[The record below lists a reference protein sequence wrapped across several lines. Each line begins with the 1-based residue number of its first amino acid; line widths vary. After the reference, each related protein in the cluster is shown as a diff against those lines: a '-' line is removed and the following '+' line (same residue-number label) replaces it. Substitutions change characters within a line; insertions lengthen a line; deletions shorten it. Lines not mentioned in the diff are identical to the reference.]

1 MKETVPLEIKYAGP
15 DVDDGSMSISD
26 VVPALQGLA
35 SAYGKIAV
43 EENLK
48 VKHNIRVTGVRRGS
62 FEILLEVCASPEAID
77 NAVLVGGLSFG
88 AGLSAKIVIEKL
100 VAVIKL
106 TKHVNKNNF
115 NTKVEGTDNI
125 SVTNSENVS
134 ITFPLNVYQIYTSGL
149 IKSDIAKIAE
159 PINPNKIDS
168 ATIKVDSQEEVITY
182 ADKTLFDTENVEVTK
197 TQRMTLKGWLNSLTK
212 TTNRG
217 YFNLKDGSRVT
228 YSLAVEEPESL
239 YEFFIHKGPVEIDCE
254 AHLDE
259 NLKPILLDIYDIA
272 PLQSDLGLPDQNNNE

>member
-35 SAYGKIAV
+35 SAYGKIAA
-43 EENLK
+43 EENLQ
-48 VKHNIRVTGVRRGS
+48 VKHNIRVTGVRKGS
-62 FEILLEVCASPEAID
+62 FEILLEVCATPEAID
-77 NAVLVGGLSFG
+77 NAVLIGSLAFG
-88 AGLSAKIVIEKL
+88 AGISARLVIEKL

-125 SVTNSENVS
+125 TVTNSENVTIS
-134 ITFPLNVYQIYTSGL
+134 FPLSVYQIYTSGL

-159 PINPNKIDS
+159 PLDPNKIDS
-168 ATIKVDSQEEVITY
+168 ATIKVDSQEEVITFT
-182 ADKTLFDTENVEVTK
+182 DKALFETVNVEVTK

-212 TTNRG
+212 STNRG

-228 YSLAVEEPESL
+228 YSLAVEQPETL
-239 YEFFIHKGPVEIDCE
+239 YQFFIHKGPVEIDCQ

-259 NLKPILLDIYDIA
+259 NLKPILLDVYGIT
-272 PLQSDLGLPDQNNNE
+272 PLQTDLGLPEAE

>member
-35 SAYGKIAV
+35 SAYGKIAA
-43 EENLK
+43 EENLQ
-48 VKHNIRVTGVRRGS
+48 VKHNIRVTGVRKGS
-62 FEILLEVCASPEAID
+62 FEILLEVCATPEAID
-77 NAVLVGGLSFG
+77 NAVLIGSLAFG
-88 AGLSAKIVIEKL
+88 AGISARLVIEKL

-106 TKHVNKNNF
+106 TKHVNKNNY

-125 SVTNSENVS
+125 TVTNSENVS
-134 ITFPLNVYQIYTSGL
+134 VSFSLNVFQMYTSGL

-159 PINPNKIDS
+159 PLDAYKIDS
-168 ATIKVDSQEEVITY
+168 ATIKVDSQEEVITF
-182 ADKTLFDTENVEVTK
+182 ADKALFETINVEVTK

-212 TTNRG
+212 STNRG

-228 YSLAVEEPESL
+228 YSLAVEQPETL
-239 YEFFIHKGPVEIDCE
+239 YKFFIHKGPVEIDCQ

-259 NLKPILLDIYDIA
+259 NLKPILLDVYGIT
-272 PLQSDLGLPDQNNNE
+272 PLQSDLGLPEGE

>member
-1 MKETVPLEIKYAGP
+1 MKETVPLEIKYTGP

-35 SAYGKIAV
+35 SAYGKIAA
-43 EENLK
+43 EENLQ
-48 VKHNIRVTGVRRGS
+48 VKHNIRVTGVRKGS
-62 FEILLEVCASPEAID
+62 FEILLEVCATPEAID
-77 NAVLVGGLSFG
+77 NAVLIGSLAFG
-88 AGLSAKIVIEKL
+88 AGISARLVIEKL

-106 TKHVNKNNF
+106 TKHVNKNNY

-125 SVTNSENVS
+125 TVTNSENVS
-134 ITFPLNVYQIYTSGL
+134 VSFSLNVFQMYTSGL

-159 PINPNKIDS
+159 PLDAYKIDS

-182 ADKTLFDTENVEVTK
+182 ADKSLFETVNVEVTK

-212 TTNRG
+212 STNRG

-228 YSLAVEEPESL
+228 YSLAVEQPETL
-239 YEFFIHKGPVEIDCE
+239 YQFFIHKGPVEIDCE

-259 NLKPILLDIYDIA
+259 NLKPILLDVYGIT
-272 PLQSDLGLPDQNNNE
+272 PLQSDLGLPEGE

>member
-1 MKETVPLEIKYAGP
+1 MKESVPLEIKYAGP

-35 SAYGKIAV
+35 SAYGKIAA
-43 EENLK
+43 EENLQ
-48 VKHNIRVTGVRRGS
+48 VKHNIRVTGVRKGS
-62 FEILLEVCASPEAID
+62 FEILLEVCATPEAID
-77 NAVLVGGLSFG
+77 NAVLIGSLAFG
-88 AGLSAKIVIEKL
+88 AGISARLVIEKL

-125 SVTNSENVS
+125 TVTNSENVTIS
-134 ITFPLNVYQIYTSGL
+134 FPLSVYQIYTSGL

-159 PINPNKIDS
+159 PLDPNKIDS
-168 ATIKVDSQEEVITY
+168 ATIKVDSQEEVITF
-182 ADKTLFDTENVEVTK
+182 ADKSLFETVNVEVTK
-197 TQRMTLKGWLNSLTK
+197 TQRMNLKGWLNSLTK
-212 TTNRG
+212 STNRG

-228 YSLAVEEPESL
+228 YSLAVEQPESL
-239 YEFFIHKGPVEIDCE
+239 YQFFIHKGPVEIDCE

-259 NLKPILLDIYDIA
+259 NLKPILLDVYGIT
-272 PLQSDLGLPDQNNNE
+272 PLQSDLGLPEGE